1 MNIDQRLKE
10 LKIQIPELAKPVGS
24 YVPAVKTGHL
34 VYTAGQLPLV
44 DGRVIFPG
52 RVGKDVTLEN
62 AQRAA
67 KASLVNCLAAVK
79 WALGSLDRVKKF
91 VRLNAHVC
99 SAIDYNDQAK
109 VMNAA
114 SDLLV
119 EIFGDEI
126 GSHTRVTVG
135 SLELP
140 LKAVIEI
147 DMIAEFK

>member
-1 MNIDQRLKE
+1 MSIDQRVKE
-10 LKIQIPELAKPVGS
+10 LKIAIPELSKPVGS

-34 VYTAGQLPLV
+34 IYTAGQLPLV

-67 KASLVNCLAAVK
+67 KAALINCLAALK
-79 WALGSLDRVKKF
+79 WSLGSLDRIKKF
-91 VRLNAHVC
+91 VRLGGHVC
-99 SAIDYNDQAK
+99 SAIEYNEQAK

-114 SDLLV
+114 SDMLV
-119 EIFGDEI
+119 DIFGDEI

-135 SLELP
+135 VLELP
-140 LKAVIEI
+140 MKAVIEI
-147 DMIAEFK
+147 DLIAEFK